1 MVSKYSAIAALLSA
15 AILLLA
21 SVTTAFPVTLHS
33 RKPNRLGV
41 LHNANDQD
49 DDVVITQEFIT
60 NDTNNATIDND
71 NDDVISKR
79 YPNPHQN
86 SWGATA
92 YSGLTNVWGYS

>member
-1 MVSKYSAIAALLSA
+1 MVSKYSVVAALLSA
-15 AILLLA
+15 AILSLA

-49 DDVVITQEFIT
+49 NDVIITQEFIT
-60 NDTNNATIDND
+60 NDKNNVTNAND
-71 NDDVISKR
+71 NDDDIISKR
-79 YPNPHQN
+79 YPSPHQN

-92 YSGLTNVWGYS
+92 YSG